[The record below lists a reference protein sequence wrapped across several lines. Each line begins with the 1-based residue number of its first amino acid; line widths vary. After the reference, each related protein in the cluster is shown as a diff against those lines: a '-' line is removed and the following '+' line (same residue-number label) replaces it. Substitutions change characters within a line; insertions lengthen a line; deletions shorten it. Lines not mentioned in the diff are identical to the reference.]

1 MSLRGSLHLALREFR
16 QPGVWLGIW
25 IFGWILCVVLSLM
38 HPPNI
43 DLGFANG
50 DKLEHFLAY
59 GLLSAWSV
67 LIFVEPRGRW
77 SAALMLMLLG
87 IAMELA
93 QGALTLDRSMD
104 ARDSLADA
112 VGVLFG
118 QLLAWIPAQTLLQ
131 RVDRQIFG

>member
-1 MSLRGSLHLALREFR
+1 MSPSAGPQLALRDFR
-16 QPGVWLGIW
+16 QPAVWLGIW

-43 DLGFANG
+43 DLGFDNG

-67 LIFVEPRGRW
+67 LIFVEARGRW
-77 SAALMLMLLG
+77 SAALMLVLLG

-93 QGALTLDRSMD
+93 QGAWTSDRSMD
-104 ARDSLADA
+104 ARDALADA

-118 QLLAWIPAQTLLQ
+118 QLLSWSPARTLLQ
-131 RVDRQIFG
+131 RMDRRLFS

>member
-1 MSLRGSLHLALREFR
+1 MSLRADLHLALREFR
-16 QPGVWLGIW
+16 QPAVWLGIW

-43 DLGFANG
+43 YLGFANG

-77 SAALMLMLLG
+77 SAALLLMLLG

-93 QGALTLDRSMD
+93 QGAWTSDRTMD
-104 ARDSLADA
+104 AKDALADA
-112 VGVLFG
+112 IGIGLGLCLALTPANDF
-118 QLLAWIPAQTLLQ
+118 LLKLERRWLS
-131 RVDRQIFG
+131 

>member
-1 MSLRGSLHLALREFR
+1 MSLRADLHLALRDFKH
-16 QPGVWLGIW
+16 PAVWLGIW

-43 DLGFANG
+43 DLGFADG

-59 GLLSAWSV
+59 GLLSVWAV

-93 QGALTLDRSMD
+93 QGAWTSDRTMD
-104 ARDSLADA
+104 AKDALADA

-118 QLLAWIPAQTLLQ
+118 QLLSSSPAQTLLQ
-131 RVDRQIFG
+131 RLDRRIFG